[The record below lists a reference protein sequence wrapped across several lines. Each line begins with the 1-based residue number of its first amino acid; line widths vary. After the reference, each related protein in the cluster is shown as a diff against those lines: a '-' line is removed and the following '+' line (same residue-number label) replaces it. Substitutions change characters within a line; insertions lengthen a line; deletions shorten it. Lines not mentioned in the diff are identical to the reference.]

1 MENLIN
7 TIKSSALSVAEQLTP
22 VLKESRF
29 KEHGKLTPE
38 EFVSI
43 PQVLSLFFFSLSLFE
58 SIK

>member
-22 VLKESRF
+22 ILKESRF

-38 EFVSI
+38 EFVSN
-43 PQVLSLFFFSLSLFE
+43 
-58 SIK
+58 